1 MYGQF
6 VENSRDFSRRAR
18 ELNDDIIA
26 LTVSRPGANTY
37 VVVITCLPSAPIN
50 LFYVI
55 INNKPAE
62 DGIYTYSRPLQR
74 AFSFLSRGIFTVCG
88 ENTCNNKSVL
98 SLAPR
103 LST

>member
-18 ELNDDIIA
+18 ERNDDIIA
-26 LTVSRPGANTY
+26 LTVSRPGTNTYMY

-74 AFSFLSRGIFTVCG
+74 AFSFLSRVIFTVCG
-88 ENTCNNKSVL
+88 EKKHV
-98 SLAPR
+98 A
-103 LST
+103 